1 MNDSGKN
8 AWSNIRAKAAGPPD
22 RAERFAA
29 VAESLAEARMRNRPL
44 EDGGMACPLIVEG
57 KRDRQLLRNLGF
69 SGPIELVNRGWDH
82 SRLCAWLY
90 ETYGTRNQVDNGSAM
105 FMLMDWDRTGGRLQR
120 DICRRL
126 ESLDIAV
133 DSLLRKRLS
142 RYITPETKTVEGM
155 RGFIPD
161 LKQMMQKYDP
171 LEEE

>member
-1 MNDSGKN
+1 
-8 AWSNIRAKAAGPPD
+8 
-22 RAERFAA
+22 
-29 VAESLAEARMRNRPL
+29 
-44 EDGGMACPLIVEG
+44 
-57 KRDRQLLRNLGF
+57 
-69 SGPIELVNRGWDH
+69 
-82 SRLCAWLY
+82 
-90 ETYGTRNQVDNGSAM
+90 M